1 MKLRVEQVRAG
12 RALLDWSQKDL
23 SDRSGVSEVSVINF
37 EKEKSTPNQSTVDK
51 IFGAFS
57 LAGVS
62 FIERGVFLKEDTV
75 TTIEGDG
82 WYLRLLDDVYYT
94 LMDKKDGE
102 LLFISADD
110 RMSPPEVN
118 NRIRKIRNAGI
129 KMRQLVEEG
138 NTYLMGPIDEYRYIP
153 KDHYTN
159 YVCLIYGEKIALCTD
174 HNSKAVVFKDPM
186 LSMMWMNMFGLL
198 WDTLKKPEKSDA
210 PERF

>member
-23 SDRSGVSEVSVINF
+23 SDRSGVSEVSIINF
-37 EKEKSTPNQSTVDK
+37 EKEKSTPNQTTVDK
-51 IFGAFS
+51 IFAAFS

-62 FIERGVFLKEDTV
+62 FIDRGVFLKEDSV

-102 LLFISADD
+102 LLLICADD
-110 RMSPPEVN
+110 KMSPPEVN
-118 NRIRKIRNAGI
+118 NRYRKIRNAGI
-129 KMRQLVEEG
+129 AMRQLVEEG
-138 NTYLMGPIDEYRYIP
+138 NTYLMGPVKEYRYIP

-186 LSMMWMNMFGLL
+186 LSMMWSNMFNLL
-198 WDTLKKPEKSDA
+198 WDTMQKPEKSDA